1 MPASRR
7 VRKSASSRV
16 AGPLAGPPSAD
27 GKGLIWVLALL
38 AAYGSWYPFKFS
50 DPERIGR
57 TWEAF
62 FHDVRVWTSTGDV
75 VGNALLFVPLGVV
88 MAWRL
93 ARQGVTSAA
102 WLGWGVAAVAFG
114 LLLQVGQMY
123 LPMRDPALADV
134 LWNGVGVVLG
144 MALGGVMHGTRKR
157 AAGQGSDAAHAALY
171 LLMAWVAVELAPLV
185 PTVDWQNIKS
195 ALKPLIGLDLS
206 ASKALH
212 ALAFAMVCASLL
224 SLGFSNRPGTKS
236 MWLVALLLGSTLAR
250 PFLAGKV
257 VTLGWVVGL
266 GLGVVV
272 SAVLLRGAAQRLF
285 RVTLLLLWLSIL
297 VDGLAPFQWSAVSVP
312 IDWIPFRSM
321 LRGSMEANFWSLVAT
336 VVTAAVFLSLASLW
350 QGMQG
355 FLTLGLIGTVA
366 AVELL
371 QMHVMGRTP
380 DVTPVLLV
388 VLTAWWAPGRLLAA
402 KLA

>member
-1 MPASRR
+1 MPARRHVPSTAPRR
-7 VRKSASSRV
+7 VAKPVASA
-16 AGPLAGPPSAD
+16 PSTG

-62 FHDVRVWTSTGDV
+62 FHNGRVWTSTGDV
-75 VGNALLFVPLGVV
+75 VGNVMLFVPLGVV

-93 ARQGVTSAA
+93 ARQGATGAA
-102 WLGWGVAAVAFG
+102 WLGWGAAAMAFG

-134 LWNGVGVVLG
+134 LWNGVGVALG
-144 MALGGVMHGTRKR
+144 LALGGVMHGARTR
-157 AAGQGSDAAHAALY
+157 AVGEGSDAAHAAIY
-171 LLMAWVAVELAPLV
+171 LLAGWVAVELAPFV
-185 PTVDWQNIKS
+185 PTVDWQNIKTS
-195 ALKPLIGLDLS
+195 LKPLLNLDFS

-212 ALAFAMVCASLL
+212 AMAFAMVGASLL
-224 SLGFSNRPGTKS
+224 TVALSQRRYGMLL
-236 MWLVALLLGSTLAR
+236 WLVVLLLGTTLAR
-250 PFLAGKV
+250 PFLVGKV
-257 VTLGWVVGL
+257 VTLGWILGL
-266 GLGVVV
+266 GLGAVV

-285 RVTLLLLWLSIL
+285 QVTLLLLWLSIL

-336 VVTAAVFLSLASLW
+336 VVTATVFLSLASRW
-350 QGMQG
+350 HGMRG
-355 FLTLGLIGTVA
+355 FLTIGLICTVA
-366 AVELL
+366 MVELL
-371 QMHVMGRTP
+371 QMHVVGRTP

-388 VLTAWWAPGRLLAA
+388 VLTAWWAPGRLPDVNLA
-402 KLA
+402 